1 MKHYADTELEG
12 LLSLDE
18 AMDGL
23 ARAFREHAR
32 GAAPVQPRIPTD
44 FEALRLNTM
53 AAIIP
58 ALGVCGA
65 KVYTALGTQFSF
77 VVLLFSSVDGRMLAS
92 FDAGALTRLRTAAV
106 SALALERLARSDSRR
121 VALFGTGTQARVH
134 AEMLSARLPLEE
146 IRIVGR
152 ENAAAFARAIA
163 ARTGVPARAMRAGDA
178 IAGADVVVTA
188 TRARAP
194 LFDGN
199 ALPEGCCV
207 IAVGACR
214 PDAAEIDA
222 ATVRRAAVIAV
233 ESAGQVKHES
243 GDLIA
248 AETAG
253 VPVWNRLVELGAIL
267 AGETPGRSTPHQ
279 ITLFESLGF
288 ALEDIAIAALA
299 HSKLTGSEPQ

>member
-1 MKHYADTELEG
+1 MDTELEG

-44 FEALRLNTM
+44 FEGLRLNTM

-65 KVYTALGTQFSF
+65 KVYTALGTRFSF
-77 VVLLFSSVDGRMLAS
+77 VVLLFSSEDGRVLAS

-106 SALALERLARSDSRR
+106 SALALRHLARPDSRR

-134 AEMLSARLPLEE
+134 AQMLASQLPLQEF
-146 IRIVGR
+146 RIVGR
-152 ENAAAFARAIA
+152 ASADGFAREVA
-163 ARTGVPARAMRAGDA
+163 ARTGVPARVTSAADA

-188 TRARAP
+188 TRARTP

-199 ALPEGCCV
+199 ALSEGCCV

-233 ESAGQVKHES
+233 ESAGQAKHES

-248 AETAG
+248 AQTAG
-253 VPVWNRLVELGAIL
+253 VPVWNRLSELGAIL
-267 AGETPGRSTPHQ
+267 AGETPARSTPHQ

-299 HSKLTGSEPQ
+299 HSKLTGSHPQ